1 MVQSKFLSSQVHA
14 IIVQWASV
22 PAVRLRLPEN
32 HPYPKYRSK
41 TNGGLNATI
50 TWLALFTSIF
60 IVYFPALHG
69 TRLWDDSGHITRP
82 DLQSLHGLWRI
93 WFDVGATQ
101 QYYPVLHSAFWV
113 EHHIWGDTV
122 AGYHLINL
130 ILHATAAALVV
141 FIARYLKLNGSLLA
155 GFLFALHPVCLEGVA
170 WISEQKSTL
179 SGVFCLAAIHPGWR
193 RDLSGVLEFRQGLS
207 RLHNKIAI
215 EGDWGPDLG

>member
-1 MVQSKFLSSQVHA
+1 MGKRSRGATAATRKP
-14 IIVQWASV
+14 SV
-22 PAVRLRLPEN
+22 SEVSLKNQRWFD
-32 HPYPKYRSK
+32 
-41 TNGGLNATI
+41 ATI
-50 TWLALFTSIF
+50 TWLALFTAIF

-101 QYYPVLHSAFWV
+101 QYYPVLHSAFWL
-113 EHHIWGDTV
+113 EHHIWGNTV
-122 AGYHLINL
+122 SGYHLINL

-155 GFLFALHPVCLEGVA
+155 GFLFALHPACVEGVA

-179 SGVFCLAAIHPGWR
+179 SGVF
-193 RDLSGVLEFRQGLS
+193 LSGCYSPGLEKRSIGRTRVPSGLVS
-207 RLHNKIAI
+207 PTQQNRDR
-215 EGDWGPDLG
+215 G